1 MRVSIGDVRLFVD
14 VSGPALVPD
23 GRAMRERPTVVMLH
37 GGPGIDHSPFK
48 QPIFSPLT
56 EIAQVIY
63 YDQRGQGRSD
73 RGSPSDWN
81 LDTWADD
88 VRRLCD
94 AIGVPHPIVFGGSF
108 GGFVALNYAQR
119 HPDHPRKLILSS
131 TAARTNPDRMCEMFE
146 QLGGPEVRAVAE
158 RFLTDPTRENQD
170 EYERVC
176 LPHYTQ
182 RPGDPDVRSRIER
195 REEVTE
201 HFLRGEGPRFD
212 LTEGLDRIKCP
223 TLVMA
228 GELDPAVPV
237 EDARDLAN
245 ALPRERTRFESFAG
259 AGHML
264 AFEQPK
270 AVMNVIREFVLD
282 DL

>member
-1 MRVSIGDVRLFVD
+1 VHVSIGDVRLFVD
-14 VSGPALVPD
+14 VGGPTLVPD
-23 GRAMRERPTVVMLH
+23 GSAMRERPTVIMLH

-48 QPIFSPLT
+48 QTIFSPLT

-73 RGSPSDWN
+73 RGSSSDWN

-88 VRRLCD
+88 VCRLCD
-94 AIGVPHPIVFGGSF
+94 ALGVVRPIVFGGSF
-108 GGFVALNYAQR
+108 GGFVALNYARR
-119 HPDHPRKLILSS
+119 HPNHPGKLILLS
-131 TAARTNPDRMCEMFE
+131 TAARTNPRRMCEMFE
-146 QLGGPEVRAVAE
+146 RLGGPNVRAVAE
-158 RFLTDPTRENQD
+158 QFLTNPTLENED
-170 EYERVC
+170 EYLRVC

-182 RPGDPDVRSRIER
+182 RPLNPDVLSRIER
-195 REEVTE
+195 RHDVAE
-201 HFLRGEGPRFD
+201 HFIRGEGLRFD
-212 LTEGLDRIKCP
+212 LTEGLDRIGCP

-237 EDARDLAN
+237 GDARDLAN
-245 ALPRERTRFESFAG
+245 ALPRERTRFESFVD

-264 AFEQPK
+264 AFEKPE
-270 AVMNVIREFVLD
+270 AVMKVITAFVLE